1 MESFEAY
8 HFANDPFRG
17 AGWRRLA
24 ERLFGGAD
32 GLDTVL
38 AGLNATVFPAD
49 IGAAG
54 SAESSSQ
61 QIEAGEERLDHVF
74 MVGAQRIF
82 ARIDK
87 LERRGGMRR

>member
-1 MESFEAY
+1 VIKANATGMESFEAY

-17 AGWRRLA
+17 AGGRRLA

-49 IGAAG
+49 MGAVAG
-54 SAESSSQ
+54 SEPPSLTPS
-61 QIEAGEERLDHVF
+61 
-74 MVGAQRIF
+74 
-82 ARIDK
+82 
-87 LERRGGMRR
+87 